1 MPLPTPNNNEKK
13 SDFISRCMSSEIIKK
28 DFKEND
34 QRLAVCY
41 RQFEEAKK
49 ESKGSVEFNGDE
61 ILIIQSNY
69 DSEEEN
75 EAKEYDHE
83 MTISQKE
90 MEELHEKGET
100 YVTETD
106 GDQKMVIKVKY
117 SKEQKSTLQS

>member
-1 MPLPTPNNNEKK
+1 MPLPTPNNKEKR
-13 SDFISRCMSSEIIKK
+13 SDFVSRCMSSDIIKK
-28 DFKEND
+28 DFKDNE

-49 ESKGSVEFNGDE
+49 DSKATAEFGGDE
-61 ILIIQSNY
+61 IIITESSY
-69 DSEEEN
+69 HSDEKEN

-83 MTISQKE
+83 MTISKKA

-117 SKEQKSTLQS
+117 NKE

>member
-13 SDFISRCMSSEIIKK
+13 SDFVSRCMSSDIIKK

-117 SKEQKSTLQS
+117 NKE